1 MSMEKSFQPYVVDQ
15 KKKIELPL
23 LFREKK
29 EKNFSPLGRHLWYL
43 SPFRCCTCGIET
55 SHGSTF
61 AGNIGTARIR
71 SSINQMHCNTG
82 YDIKTL
88 DSFIGPFSGFF
99 FDALQLDT
107 SFFE

>member
-61 AGNIGTARIR
+61 TGNIGTARIR
-71 SSINQMHCNTG
+71 SWINQMHCNTG
-82 YDIKTL
+82 YEHQE
-88 DSFIGPFSGFF
+88 S
-99 FDALQLDT
+99 
-107 SFFE
+107 SFFHRTFFRFLL